1 MTQLLRRTETKAG
14 SMAFQSILFDEPEIG
29 ANIDNLQA
37 PEFFKDL
44 YLDQVVH
51 AITEDW
57 KDYDLAPFFI
67 SG

>member
-1 MTQLLRRTETKAG
+1 
-14 SMAFQSILFDEPEIG
+14 MAFQSILFDEPEIG

-57 KDYDLAPFFI
+57 KDYDRTFF
-67 SG
+67 SSPAE